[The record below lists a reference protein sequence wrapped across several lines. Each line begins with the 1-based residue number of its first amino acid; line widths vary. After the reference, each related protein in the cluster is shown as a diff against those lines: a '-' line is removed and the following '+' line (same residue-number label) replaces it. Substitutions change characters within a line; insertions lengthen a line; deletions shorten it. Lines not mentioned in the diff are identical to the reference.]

1 MTDIQ
6 TLVDRFVSDLE
17 ELVRA
22 QALAHVS
29 AAIAGA
35 RGAAPAAAAPQ
46 KRGPGR
52 PPKAASA
59 PSASTSAPARL
70 VTKTVA
76 KRVRRTAQDIAREAD
91 RLVVAIKAKPGS
103 TAEQLKA
110 STKIAAP
117 ELAIKQLLAAKRIRK
132 TGEKRATK
140 YFAS

>member
-1 MTDIQ
+1 
-6 TLVDRFVSDLE
+6 
-17 ELVRA
+17 
-22 QALAHVS
+22 
-29 AAIAGA
+29 
-35 RGAAPAAAAPQ
+35 
-46 KRGPGR
+46 
-52 PPKAASA
+52 
-59 PSASTSAPARL
+59 L
-70 VTKTVA
+70 VTKIAA